1 MSYVIR
7 NTIFIAVF
15 WLIVLIGGLYYVYG
29 YQAKQDA
36 KLRIEVKKKTE
47 RVNDLKMMQI
57 TRHELTQ
64 EYDYLKDLSLGK
76 MGALAGN
83 ETPGETFD
91 YMLREIGGTQS
102 KLELNQELVV
112 QEKFKS
118 FDRNT
123 YLLTGESAFSDF
135 YQLVWFLENG
145 PIFYNIQSVNMD
157 RITPDQKFQEDWTE
171 DRGDLTFALSV
182 WGFKKDKGLEMDSLR
197 RHVGQPR
204 QLATL
209 VENSVSAALDQKIES
224 TQRRAASAPDTKMA
238 AAEVLDSAPS
248 KREGQ
253 ETRTISNPNNLPEI
267 TPATEILAITPSSI
281 LIRDQ
286 RNQIVKLRK
295 GDRVLGGSV
304 GNINVK
310 SGSVGFYLNTGSG
323 YKSLELSL
331 TKN

>member
-7 NTIFIAVF
+7 NTILIAVF

-29 YQAKQDA
+29 YQAKQFS
-36 KLRIEVKKKTE
+36 KLQVEVKKKTE

-91 YMLREIGGTQS
+91 YMLREIDHTQS
-102 KLELNQELVV
+102 NLELNQELVV
-112 QEKFKS
+112 KEKFNE

-123 YLLTGESAFSDF
+123 YLLTGESEFSDF

-145 PIFYNIQSVNMD
+145 PIFYNIQSLNMD
-157 RITPDQKFQEDWTE
+157 RVTPEQRFQEDWTE

-197 RHVGQPR
+197 RHVGQPK

-209 VENSVSAALDQKIES
+209 VENSVSAALDQSVERS
-224 TQRRAASAPDTKMA
+224 QTRSANVPDTKMA
-238 AAEVLDSAPS
+238 SNETPAFAPPQ
-248 KREGQ
+248 RE
-253 ETRTISNPNNLPEI
+253 EPKTISNPGNLPEI
-267 TPATEILAITPSSI
+267 TPATEILAITPSTV

-286 RNQIVKLRK
+286 RNQIVKLKK

-304 GNINVK
+304 GNINAK
-310 SGSVGFYLNTGSG
+310 AGSVGFYLNTGGG